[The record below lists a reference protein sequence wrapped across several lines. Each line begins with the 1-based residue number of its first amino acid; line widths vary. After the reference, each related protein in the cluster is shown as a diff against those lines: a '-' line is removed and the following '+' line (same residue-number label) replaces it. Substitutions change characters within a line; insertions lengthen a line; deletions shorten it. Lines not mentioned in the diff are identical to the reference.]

1 MGQTKSDIWEK
12 VKKSKWWI
20 IGAAGVI
27 LLAVVLRIVFNPA
40 IHYSKGEKLFDSGKF
55 SAAAEQFS
63 AAGDYKDAASK
74 AKRATAAQSYAD
86 GEAKF
91 NAGDYTAASA
101 LFTAAAGYEDAAE
114 RVRQS
119 QLGVHYKAAET
130 AFANGDYPSAIS
142 EFEQAEN
149 FQDAAEQVLA
159 STYALADE
167 NEKKEEYAKAIEEFD
182 SIGDYSDAKERI
194 FAIGLARLNANDFSL
209 AEKAFETGGSSQSED
224 YYYYTQGKELFSRKK
239 YSDAKE
245 QFKKCAVED
254 AADLCTA
261 CDYLTAEE
269 HYQNGEL
276 NTAKKLFEALPKDYS
291 YKNGAKVGVRLERL
305 EKFKSFAA
313 LCGTWK
319 VTDNYIESKNDYN
332 RSGSWSN
339 GDYDSVL
346 TDQSITIRCVI
357 NSDDTVTV
365 NGEVEFYRFTDYS
378 SLKEYCKAT
387 KTSKTFSITKVAQ
400 MPASHVIDGDTTL
413 LFKNNIFELSYYVKD
428 NYSVSFTNMYT
439 SRVTYGKL
447 GSSL

>member
-20 IGAAGVI
+20 IGGAGVI

-167 NEKKEEYAKAIEEFD
+167 NEKKEEYAKAI
-182 SIGDYSDAKERI
+182 
-194 FAIGLARLNANDFSL
+194 GLERLNANDFSL

-319 VTDNYIESKNDYN
+319 VTDNYIESKNVYN

-339 GDYDSVL
+339 WYYDGVL

>member
-1 MGQTKSDIWEK
+1 MGT
-12 VKKSKWWI
+12 
-20 IGAAGVI
+20 I
-27 LLAVVLRIVFNPA
+27 LR
-40 IHYSKGEKLFDSGKF
+40 
-55 SAAAEQFS
+55 QFPNLN
-63 AAGDYKDAASK
+63 
-74 AKRATAAQSYAD
+74 R
-86 GEAKF
+86 
-91 NAGDYTAASA
+91 
-101 LFTAAAGYEDAAE
+101 
-114 RVRQS
+114 R
-119 QLGVHYKAAET
+119 
-130 AFANGDYPSAIS
+130 
-142 EFEQAEN
+142 
-149 FQDAAEQVLA
+149 QDAAEQVLA

-319 VTDNYIESKNDYN
+319 VTDNYIESKNVYN

-339 GDYDSVL
+339 WYYDGVL

>member
-1 MGQTKSDIWEK
+1 M
-12 VKKSKWWI
+12 
-20 IGAAGVI
+20 
-27 LLAVVLRIVFNPA
+27 
-40 IHYSKGEKLFDSGKF
+40 
-55 SAAAEQFS
+55 
-63 AAGDYKDAASK
+63 
-74 AKRATAAQSYAD
+74 
-86 GEAKF
+86 
-91 NAGDYTAASA
+91 
-101 LFTAAAGYEDAAE
+101 
-114 RVRQS
+114 
-119 QLGVHYKAAET
+119 
-130 AFANGDYPSAIS
+130 
-142 EFEQAEN
+142 
-149 FQDAAEQVLA
+149 
-159 STYALADE
+159 
-167 NEKKEEYAKAIEEFD
+167 
-182 SIGDYSDAKERI
+182 
-194 FAIGLARLNANDFSL
+194 
-209 AEKAFETGGSSQSED
+209 
-224 YYYYTQGKELFSRKK
+224 
-239 YSDAKE
+239 
-245 QFKKCAVED
+245 ED

-319 VTDNYIESKNDYN
+319 VTDNYIESKNVYN

-339 GDYDSVL
+339 WYYDGVL

>member
-1 MGQTKSDIWEK
+1 MGQTKRDIWEK

-130 AFANGDYPSAIS
+130 AFANGDYSSAIS

-167 NEKKEEYAKAIEEFD
+167 DEKKEEYAKAIEEFD

-224 YYYYTQGKELFSRKK
+224 YYYYTQGKELFSQKK

-245 QFKKCAVED
+245 KFEKCAVED

-305 EKFKSFAA
+305 EKYKSFAA

-319 VTDNYIESKNDYN
+319 ATDNYIEAKNVYN
-332 RSGSWSN
+332 RSGRWSN
-339 GDYDSVL
+339 WYYDSVI

-428 NYSVSFTNMYT
+428 NYSVSSTNMYT

>member
-20 IGAAGVI
+20 IGGAGVI

-319 VTDNYIESKNDYN
+319 VTDNYIESKNVYN

-339 GDYDSVL
+339 
-346 TDQSITIRCVI
+346 
-357 NSDDTVTV
+357 
-365 NGEVEFYRFTDYS
+365 
-378 SLKEYCKAT
+378 
-387 KTSKTFSITKVAQ
+387 
-400 MPASHVIDGDTTL
+400 
-413 LFKNNIFELSYYVKD
+413 
-428 NYSVSFTNMYT
+428 
-439 SRVTYGKL
+439 
-447 GSSL
+447 